1 MKSEMTSMTKFFR
14 IFLCFIFIA
23 FWGISNS
30 FAQFKPAP
38 VERSSQK
45 MLYHGK
51 VYFIHKV
58 KKDQTLYSISRAYGV
73 TEQDIAVANPN
84 VLLEVIKPGQVL
96 KIPEVS
102 QLGNLSET
110 YFGLTEDDFIY
121 HTVQPQETLFYLS
134 KKYNVPIELI
144 VKYNP
149 GTDELLPIG
158 QIVKIPKIHVV
169 REAASINPQPT
180 DTISTYIVK
189 LGDTLYSLAK
199 RYGVSVADFIAL
211 NPELRWGL
219 KTGMVLKIPGYS
231 PFDVVFATSKK
242 DSGRIPVEKIR
253 LFNKIQCDSI
263 HEKGVDNQLK
273 LVLMLPFHAQ
283 DILTLDS
290 IVNDSVRRNHPFNRY
305 ISMNRS
311 FLEYYQGFLIA
322 IDSLKKLGINIT
334 LFTYDTKS
342 DTSEV
347 QKILDELEIIRPNI
361 IIGPVMNQ
369 NIKLVSAFSK
379 ENKIP
384 LILPLS
390 RSSQESNFGDP
401 YAVYMLPNAQIER
414 EICSDFLSQH
424 GDYNIVAIHNPDSVS
439 TENYKTFKNTFFSY
453 LASKSIYESTVF
465 KEFSIN
471 DSINFNIQ
479 HALDAEKEN
488 IFIILSNK
496 EADVI
501 NILGQ
506 LNLLS
511 EKAQIKAFGLP
522 SWQKYN
528 NLRIE
533 HLHKLNTVVYSPFF
547 IDYTK
552 PVTKN
557 FIKTCR
563 TKLGFEPYRT
573 ISSGSGFNFAFLGY
587 ETGLIFGT
595 AYENFGMSFI
605 HCICTIKTSMPQSE
619 YSFKTVQRGGFSNQ
633 GINYIEYRDDFV
645 IIRIPFEPTEK
656 ISGIGSEPEKTD
668 EMIILD
674 IGDENGY

>member
-1 MKSEMTSMTKFFR
+1 M
-14 IFLCFIFIA
+14 A
-23 FWGISNS
+23 FWGINHSY
-30 FAQFKPAP
+30 AQFKPAP
-38 VERSSQK
+38 VEKSSQK

-51 VYFIHKV
+51 VYYIHKV
-58 KKDQTLYSISRAYGV
+58 KKDQTLYSISRAYGI

-84 VLLEVIKPGQVL
+84 VLLEVIKPGQAL

-121 HTVQPQETLFYLS
+121 HTVKPQETLFYLS
-134 KKYNVPIELI
+134 KKFSVPIELI

-158 QIVKIPKIHVV
+158 QVVKIPKTHVV
-169 REAASINPQPT
+169 SKALSMSPQPA
-180 DTISTYIVK
+180 DTVSTYLVK
-189 LGDTLYSLAK
+189 QGDTLYSLAK
-199 RYGVSVADFIAL
+199 KFGVSVADFITL

-219 KTGMVLKIPGYS
+219 KSGMVLKIPGYS
-231 PFDVVFATSKK
+231 PFDVVFAASKK
-242 DSGRIPVEKIR
+242 DSGSVPVEKIQ
-253 LFNKIQCDSI
+253 LFNKAQCDSI

-283 DILTLDS
+283 DIMTLDS
-290 IVNDSVRRNHPFNRY
+290 IINDSVRKAHPFNRY
-305 ISMNRS
+305 LSLNRS

-322 IDSLKKLGINIT
+322 IDSLKRAGINTT

-342 DTSEV
+342 DTAEV

-361 IIGPVMNQ
+361 IIGPIMNQ

-390 RSSQESNFGDP
+390 RNSQGSNFGNP
-401 YAVYMLPNAQIER
+401 YTVYMLPNRQTER
-414 EICSDFLSQH
+414 DICSDYLSQY
-424 GDYNIVAIHNPDSVS
+424 GNYNIVAIHNPDSVS
-439 TENYKTFKNTFFSY
+439 IENYKTFKNTFFSY
-453 LASKSIYESTVF
+453 LAAKSIYESTVF

-471 DSINFNIQ
+471 DSVNFNIQ

-488 IFIILSNK
+488 IYIILSNK

-511 EKAQIKAFGLP
+511 EKAKIKVFGLP

-552 PVTKN
+552 PVTRN

-563 TKLGFEPYRT
+563 TKFGFEPYRT

-595 AYENFGMSFI
+595 AYENYGMPFI
-605 HCICTIKTSMPQSE
+605 NCICTIRASMPQCE
-619 YSFKTVQRGGFSNQ
+619 YSFKTVQRGGFTNR
-633 GINYIEYRDDFV
+633 GINFIEYRDDFV
-645 IIRIPFEPTEK
+645 IVRVPFEPTDK

-668 EMIILD
+668 DVIIQD
-674 IGDENGY
+674 IGEENEY